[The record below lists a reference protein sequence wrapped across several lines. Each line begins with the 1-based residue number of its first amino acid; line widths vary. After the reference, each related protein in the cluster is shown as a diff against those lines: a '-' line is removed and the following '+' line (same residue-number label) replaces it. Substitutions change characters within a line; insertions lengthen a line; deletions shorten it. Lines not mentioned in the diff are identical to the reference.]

1 MGASEEPLLIV
12 LSAPSGAGKTTL
24 CNQLLA
30 TRPNIQRTITCT
42 TREPRP
48 GERDGVDYHF
58 LDARTFEAK
67 RQRGEFLE
75 SALVHGNQYGT
86 LKSEVF
92 DILRAGKDALL
103 NVDVQGAATIRQLA
117 AKDPELAR
125 ALVSVFLTAESLAV
139 LEARLRKRGA
149 DSPETIE
156 RRLKEAGK
164 EMARWR
170 EFDFVIVSGSI
181 KDDLDRMLAILDAER
196 MRTSRIRDR

>member
-1 MGASEEPLLIV
+1 MGANEEPLLIV

-24 CNQLLA
+24 CDQLLA
-30 TRPNIQRTITCT
+30 TRPNIQRAITCT
-42 TREPRP
+42 TRAPRP

-58 LDARTFEAK
+58 LDARTFEEK
-67 RQRGEFLE
+67 RGRGEFLE
-75 SALVHGNQYGT
+75 SALVHGNHYGT

-92 DILRAGKDALL
+92 DILGSGKDALL

-117 AKDPELAR
+117 AKDPELSR
-125 ALVSVFLTAESLAV
+125 ALVTVFLTAESLAV
-139 LEARLRKRGA
+139 LETRLRKRGA
-149 DSPETIE
+149 DSPETME
-156 RRLKEAGK
+156 RRLKEASK

-196 MRTSRIRDR
+196 MRTSRLR

>member
-1 MGASEEPLLIV
+1 MGANEEPLLIV

-24 CNQLLA
+24 CDQLLA
-30 TRPNIQRTITCT
+30 TRPKIQRAITCT
-42 TREPRP
+42 TRAPRP
-48 GERDGVDYHF
+48 GERNGVDYHF
-58 LDARTFEAK
+58 LDARTFEEK
-67 RQRGEFLE
+67 RERGEFLE
-75 SALVHGNQYGT
+75 SALVHGNHYGT

-92 DILRAGKDALL
+92 DILGSGKDALL

-117 AKDPELAR
+117 AKDPELSR
-125 ALVSVFLTAESLAV
+125 ALVTVFLTAESLAV

-149 DSPETIE
+149 DSPETME
-156 RRLKEAGK
+156 RRLKEASK

-196 MRTSRIRDR
+196 MRTSRLR